1 MSVNLSEE
9 SAQVTAFEL
18 KGSTFTLPLLKLL
31 VPNMELVSGQLAHKV
46 KQAPDFFRN
55 TPVIIDLQSLSSE
68 VTGVDFPLLVGLLR
82 GYGMI
87 PIGVRGG
94 NSSQNDAAH
103 AMELAILADGRPS
116 KPERSSRS
124 GATERSSSPETM
136 EAGVV
141 VNAAPPGAGVETGS
155 RMITRPVRS
164 GQRVY
169 APVGDLV
176 ILSQVSSGAEVLAAG
191 NIHVYGALR
200 GRALAGVKG
209 NRECRIFCHDL
220 QAELVSVAGNYR
232 ISEHIEDSKRGK
244 PVQIYLKDDALII
257 DEL

>member
-1 MSVNLSEE
+1 M
-9 SAQVTAFEL
+9 
-18 KGSTFTLPLLKLL
+18 
-31 VPNMELVSGQLAHKV
+31 
-46 KQAPDFFRN
+46 
-55 TPVIIDLQSLSSE
+55 
-68 VTGVDFPLLVGLLR
+68 
-82 GYGMI
+82 
-87 PIGVRGG
+87 
-94 NSSQNDAAH
+94 
-103 AMELAILADGRPS
+103 
-116 KPERSSRS
+116 
-124 GATERSSSPETM
+124 
-136 EAGVV
+136 
-141 VNAAPPGAGVETGS
+141 VNAAAPVVGAEAGS